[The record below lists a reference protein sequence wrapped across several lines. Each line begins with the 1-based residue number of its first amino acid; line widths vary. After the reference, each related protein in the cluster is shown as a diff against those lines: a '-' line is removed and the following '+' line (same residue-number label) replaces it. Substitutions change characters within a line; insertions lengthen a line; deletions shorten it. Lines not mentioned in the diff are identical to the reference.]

1 MVMLQR
7 SVVRKGLPVS
17 VKKGKGLSLDLL
29 LNFKWSK
36 WTALVCDTGLVKNGK
51 GITLQA
57 LILVLILSSH

>member
-36 WTALVCDTGLVKNGK
+36 WTALVCDTGLVKK
-51 GITLQA
+51 RKRHYITGLD
-57 LILVLILSSH
+57 SGFDFK